1 MAIVDL
7 ENWFYGGTPMKKKRL
22 RSHRTLAWTAI
33 FFVTLAAN
41 LWADDVSDAERLLCA
56 SIEATRCSLD
66 GCTTDDPAAW
76 NIPQFIEIDF
86 ANKRLQTT
94 AASGENRAT
103 PITNLVREDGHIFIQ
118 GIEGGRAFSFVIH
131 EASGE
136 LNSAV
141 ASSSSATVVFAACTP
156 LPAGND

>member
-1 MAIVDL
+1 MYRNTPRPNRMLALAAIL
-7 ENWFYGGTPMKKKRL
+7 
-22 RSHRTLAWTAI
+22 
-33 FFVTLAAN
+33 FVTLATN

-76 NIPQFIEIDF
+76 NIPQFIEIDL

-103 PITNLVREDGHIFIQ
+103 PITTLVREDGHIFIQ

-131 EASGE
+131 ETSGE

-156 LPAGND
+156 LPAEND

>member
-1 MAIVDL
+1 MYKNNLKPSRKLAVAAIL
-7 ENWFYGGTPMKKKRL
+7 
-22 RSHRTLAWTAI
+22 
-33 FFVTLAAN
+33 FVTLATN
-41 LWADDVSDAERLLCA
+41 LWADDVSDAEKLLCA
-56 SIEATRCSLD
+56 SLEATRCDLD
-66 GCTTDDPAAW
+66 ACVTDDPVMW
-76 NIPQFIEIDF
+76 NIPQFVEIDL

-103 PITNLVREDGHIFIQ
+103 PITTLIREDGHIFIQ

-141 ASSSSATVVFAACTP
+141 ASSSSATIVFAACTP
-156 LPAGND
+156 LPAEND